1 MGEHMSSKEIKKL
14 PDAEFEIMRAIW
26 RCSEPVTSPILT
38 EKLRLVL
45 PEKDWK
51 QQTVMTMLVR
61 LEKKAFLRSE
71 KNGKERYYSPAV
83 SEEEYMQVEA
93 KSLRQRFGGTRV
105 AGLVKSLCDG
115 GDLSEEEISDLKKWL
130 DEQ

>member
-1 MGEHMSSKEIKKL
+1 MSGKGIKKL

-26 RCSEPVTSPILT
+26 RCEDAVTSPVLT
-38 EKLRLVL
+38 EKLRVAL

-61 LEKKAFLRSE
+61 LEKKDFLRSE

-83 SEEEYMQVEA
+83 TEEEYMQVEA
-93 KSLRQRFGGTRV
+93 NSLRQRFSGARV
-105 AGLVKSLCDG
+105 TGLVKSLCNG

-130 DEQ
+130 DAQ

>member
-1 MGEHMSSKEIKKL
+1 MSSREIKKL
-14 PDAEFEIMRAIW
+14 PDAEFEIMKAIW
-26 RCSEPVTSPILT
+26 RCHEPVTSPVLT
-38 EKLRLVL
+38 ENLKFAL

-61 LEKKAFLRSE
+61 LEKKDFLSSE

-93 KSLRQRFGGTRV
+93 RSLRQRFGSAKLT
-105 AGLVKSLCDG
+105 GLVKSLYDG
-115 GDLSEEEISDLKKWL
+115 GELTREEIKDLRKWL

>member
-1 MGEHMSSKEIKKL
+1 MGEHMSSKAIKKL

-38 EKLRLVL
+38 EKLRLAL

-83 SEEEYMQVEA
+83 SEEEYMQ
-93 KSLRQRFGGTRV
+93 
-105 AGLVKSLCDG
+105 
-115 GDLSEEEISDLKKWL
+115 LSEHGEI
-130 DEQ
+130 

>member
-1 MGEHMSSKEIKKL
+1 MSSREIKKL
-14 PDAEFEIMRAIW
+14 PDAEFEIMKAIW
-26 RCSEPVTSPILT
+26 RCHEPVTSPVLT
-38 EKLRLVL
+38 ENLKFAL

-61 LEKKAFLRSE
+61 LEKKDFLSSE
-71 KNGKERYYSPAV
+71 KNGKERYYRPAV

-93 KSLRQRFGGTRV
+93 RSLRQRFGSAKLT
-105 AGLVKSLCDG
+105 GLVKSLYDG
-115 GDLSEEEISDLKKWL
+115 GELTREEIKDLRKWL

>member
-1 MGEHMSSKEIKKL
+1 MNSREIKKL
-14 PDAEFEIMRAIW
+14 PDAEFEIMKAIW
-26 RCSEPVTSPILT
+26 HCHEPVTSPSLT
-38 EKLRLVL
+38 EQLKLAL

-61 LEKKAFLRSE
+61 LEKKSFLRSE

-93 KSLRQRFGGTRV
+93 KSLRQRFGSTKLS
-105 AGLVKSLCDG
+105 GLVKSLYAG
-115 GDLSEEEISDLKKWL
+115 GELTQEEIKDLRNWL
-130 DEQ
+130 DKQ

>member
-1 MGEHMSSKEIKKL
+1 MSGKEIKKL

-26 RCSEPVTSPILT
+26 RCREPVTSPILT
-38 EKLRLVL
+38 EKLRLTL

-61 LEKKAFLRSE
+61 LEKKAFLHSE
-71 KNGKERYYSPAV
+71 KNGKERYYSPVV

-93 KSLRQRFGGTRV
+93 RSLRQRFGGARV
-105 AGLVKSLCDG
+105 TGLVKSLFDG

>member
-1 MGEHMSSKEIKKL
+1 MSGKDIRKL

-26 RCSEPVTSPILT
+26 QCHKPVTSPILT
-38 EKLRLVL
+38 EKLRITL

-61 LEKKAFLRSE
+61 LEKKSFLRSE
-71 KNGKERYYSPAV
+71 KNGKERYYSPAIT
-83 SEEEYMQVEA
+83 EEEYLQVEA
-93 KSLRQRFGGTRV
+93 QSLRQRFGGTRITS
-105 AGLVKSLCDG
+105 LVKSLYDG
-115 GDLSEEEISDLKKWL
+115 GELSKEEITDLRKWL

>member
-1 MGEHMSSKEIKKL
+1 MYMSGKEIKKL

-26 RCSEPVTSPILT
+26 QCHEPVTSPILT
-38 EKLRLVL
+38 EKLRVTL

-61 LEKKAFLRSE
+61 LEKKSFLSSE

-83 SEEEYMQVEA
+83 TEEEYLQVEA
-93 KSLRQRFGGTRV
+93 LSLRQRFGGTRMT
-105 AGLVKSLCDG
+105 GLVKSLYDG
-115 GDLSEEEISDLKKWL
+115 GELSKEEISDLRKWL